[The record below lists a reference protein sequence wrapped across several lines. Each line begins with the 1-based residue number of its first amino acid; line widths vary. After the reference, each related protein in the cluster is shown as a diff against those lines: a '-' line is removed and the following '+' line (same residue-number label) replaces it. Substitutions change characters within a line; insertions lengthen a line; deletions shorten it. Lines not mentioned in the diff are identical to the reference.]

1 MSRICLGLLALLLAS
16 TVLSA
21 QPNKNFTVQQ
31 WSGGPQYN
39 AKGKQFERCAASMK
53 NDAGVAVAYSVD
65 RSFNWQLGLS
75 NPAWD
80 FVPGHKIR
88 LSINSGD
95 DDFRD
100 LLASATTNR
109 ILAIEVNDPIALFDR
124 LRTNRSMR
132 VQAGG
137 LRWDFPAIEG
147 NEVMA
152 ALVVCV
158 LQQGSRPARSTSA
171 ATNSEKPLQLTPSSD
186 PRNESKAIMA
196 GLLSQIN
203 LTGVQYVRP
212 SNVFPVGRTDSA
224 WRKETITGTLTV
236 VPGRKFDQQ
245 TIGRDLLNDA
255 AQPCRGQLF
264 VIATSGTVDGTP
276 MARAFVSCR
285 DFVDVVSAY
294 YFAIP
299 RAAGGYYQVGT
310 IKSGFEVGPL
320 RIAEDLDLKIRS
332 VVVGV
337 VARHG
342 APAEQ

>member
-1 MSRICLGLLALLLAS
+1 MSRIGLGAFLLLFAS
-16 TVLSA
+16 TSLSA

-31 WSGGPQYN
+31 WSGGPQYA
-39 AKGKQFERCAASMK
+39 AKGKHFERCAAGMK
-53 NDAGVAVAYSVD
+53 NDAGVVLTYSVD
-65 RSFNWQLGLS
+65 RNFNWQIGFS
-75 NPAWD
+75 NPAWE

-88 LSINSGD
+88 LTITSGD
-95 DDFRD
+95 DDSFRD
-100 LLASATTNR
+100 LPASATTNKT
-109 ILAIEVNDPIALFDR
+109 LAVELSDPIALFDR

-137 LRWDFPAIEG
+137 LRWDFPAAEG

-158 LQQGSRPARSTSA
+158 LQQMPSPRRSKSGT
-171 ATNSEKPLQLTPSSD
+171 TNSERPLQLTPSSD
-186 PRNESKAIMA
+186 PRSESKAIMA

-212 SNVFPVGRTDSA
+212 NNVFPVGHTDSA
-224 WRKETITGTLTV
+224 WRKDTVTGTLTV

-245 TIGRDLLNDA
+245 TIARDLLNDA

-276 MARAFVSCR
+276 IARALVSCR
-285 DFVDVVSAY
+285 DFVEVVSAH

-310 IKSGFEVGPL
+310 IKSGIELGPV
-320 RIAEDLDLKIRS
+320 RVAEDLDLKIRS
-332 VVVGV
+332 VIVGV

-342 APAEQ
+342 AAPE

>member
-1 MSRICLGLLALLLAS
+1 MSRICLGAFALLLAS
-16 TVLSA
+16 TALLA

-31 WSGGPQYN
+31 WSGGPQYT
-39 AKGKQFERCAASMK
+39 AKGKQFERCTASMK
-53 NDAGVAVAYSVD
+53 NDAGVAVTYSVD
-65 RSFNWQLGLS
+65 RNFNWQIGFS
-75 NPAWD
+75 NAAWE

-88 LSINSGD
+88 LTINSGD

-100 LLASATTNR
+100 LSATATTNKT
-109 ILAIEVNDPIALFDR
+109 LAVELSDPIALFDR
-124 LRTNRSMR
+124 LRTNRLMR

-137 LRWDFPAIEG
+137 LRWDYPSAEG

-152 ALVVCV
+152 ALVACV
-158 LQQGSRPARSTSA
+158 LQQSPSPRRSKSST
-171 ATNSEKPLQLTPSSD
+171 TKPERPLQLTPSSD
-186 PRNESKAIMA
+186 PRSESKAIMA

-212 SNVFPVGRTDSA
+212 NNVFPVGHTDSA
-224 WRKETITGTLTV
+224 WRKETVTGTLTIV
-236 VPGRKFDQQ
+236 SGRKFDQQ
-245 TIGRDLLNDA
+245 TIARDLLNDA

-276 MARAFVSCR
+276 IARAFVSCR
-285 DFVDVVSAY
+285 DFLDVVSAH
-294 YFAIP
+294 YFALP

-310 IKSGFEVGPL
+310 IKSGIELGPV
-320 RIAEDLDLKIRS
+320 RVAEDLDLKIRS